1 MPLIEVKATDRRF
14 TDPGASERLI
24 TALTNAA
31 CEVWGEDARPH
42 IWVVVEPVPAH
53 QWGVGGQ
60 PLGQPA
66 P

>member
-24 TALTNAA
+24 TALTDAA
-31 CEVWGEDARPH
+31 CEVWGEDARPS